1 MKTILVVLLLMG
13 VGIVLVWVNK
23 PVKASLTPTLEYRS
37 ISYNPDQ
44 WYDTALLHLEAPLD
58 QHRHKDL
65 QLYPIYASQIFLLH
79 HQPLGPYTSLQ
90 EGLARKHIMITEI
103 TDTTTVRS
111 NSSSSSLEVDNAE
124 VNRLFVENV
133 SADTVII
140 LGGEII
146 RGGKQDR
153 MIAQDLMVLPHS
165 GKVDINVF
173 CVEHHRWSPDENT
186 VYEFSQ
192 VMDVAPNKVR
202 KAAYA
207 KEGQGKVWEEVHQ
220 LNESFDTKTS
230 TGTLADAV
238 NNEEMKVSVQAY
250 RDRLGKINWPN
261 NVVGMVA
268 IRGNEVVGLDIFAQH
283 SLFNHYYSNLLSS
296 YCSDVNKVSVDKSK
310 SFEEVQALFSEL
322 LGSEESIEQYL
333 AEQGAQ
339 LKYGRNRIHL
349 AGY

>member
-1 MKTILVVLLLMG
+1 MKTTLVLLLLIG
-13 VGIVLVWVNK
+13 GGIVLVWVYK
-23 PVKASLTPTLEYRS
+23 PAKASLTPTLEYNS
-37 ISYNPDQ
+37 ISHNPGQ
-44 WYDTALLHLEAPLD
+44 WYDTALLHLERPLD
-58 QHRHKDL
+58 QHRYEDL

-90 EGLARKHIMITEI
+90 DGLARKKIVITEI
-103 TDTTTVRS
+103 TDKTSGRS
-111 NSSSSSLEVDNAE
+111 NSSSSLEVDNAE

-153 MIAQDLMVLPHS
+153 MIAQDLMVMPHS

-173 CVEHHRWSPDENT
+173 CVEHHRWTPDENT
-186 VYEFSQ
+186 SYEFSQ
-192 VMDVAPNKVR
+192 AMDVAPNKVR

-207 KEGQGKVWEEVHQ
+207 KEGQGKVWEEVHE
-220 LNESFDTKTS
+220 LNESFDTNTS

-250 RDRLGKINWPN
+250 KDRLGKINWSD
-261 NVVGMVA
+261 NVVGIVA

-283 SLFNHYYSNLLSS
+283 SLFKNYYSSLLGS
-296 YCSDVNKVSVDKSK
+296 YCSDVQEVSVDESK
-310 SFEEVQALFSEL
+310 RFEEVQALFSEL
-322 LGSEESIEQYL
+322 LGSEESIERYL
-333 AEQGAQ
+333 TEQGTQ
-339 LKYGRNRIHL
+339 LKHGRNRIHL